1 MRVLP
6 IVPLFMLL
14 SCASRPERNVASEV
28 AVLFGHVDTNQSLV
42 KLFPVESDGAKS
54 SYFYLE
60 LRDGEKKLVDVE
72 LRDIMVRNHR
82 GELEAKIQRISEGKY
97 EIHVLKEI
105 SRLKQIQFLV
115 QNKRLKF
122 SLIHLQKPSREN
134 SSLTILSNV
143 DHRLKL
149 KLTLR
154 DKHGHPL
161 DMPQAPELLIEGNGV
176 ISELEPI
183 EKGIWHLSLT
193 YPDDNLIFYFS
204 VRANG
209 VYLERLLRF
218 QHLEK

>member
-72 LRDIMVRNHR
+72 LRDIMVRNR
-82 GELEAKIQRISEGKY
+82 REELEAKIQRISEGKY

-105 SRLKQIQFLV
+105 FRLKQIQFLV

-122 SLIHLQKPSREN
+122 SLVNLQKPSREN
-134 SSLTILSNV
+134 SKILILSNV
-143 DHRLKL
+143 DHQLKL
-149 KLTLR
+149 KIILR

-193 YPDDNLIFYFS
+193 YPDDNQIFYFS
-204 VRANG
+204 LRANG